1 MSTAA
6 TLGCIALVMG
16 LLLWGQD
23 ATRRWWEDIGFLLP
37 LASLAAVWC
46 LNVWEERDGLKHPAY
61 LLLLAWL
68 AAFAPGL
75 ALAMQ
80 DWLAGDPT
88 AVRFFI
94 ALFSALGRTFTFLG
108 QVGWLFLPALYAG
121 VVLCRLKHRIRPR
134 TDIGFWALI
143 TALLAPAWPHFV
155 WGVEP
160 SPGALVT
167 ATLVSGATGALLGWL
182 FSRSGYPPVR

>member
-6 TLGCIALVMG
+6 TLACIAAVLG

-23 ATRRWWEDIGFLLP
+23 ATRRWWEDIDFLLP

-61 LLLLAWL
+61 LLLTAWL

-80 DWLAGDPT
+80 DWLAGEPT
-88 AVRFFI
+88 VGRFFL
-94 ALFSALGRTFTFLG
+94 ALFSAMGRTFSFLG

-121 VVLCRLKHRIRPR
+121 VALCRLKHRIRPR

-143 TALLAPAWPHFV
+143 TALLAPAWPQFV
-155 WGVEP
+155 WRLEPTTEQLLVAAGV
-160 SPGALVT
+160 SALC
-167 ATLVSGATGALLGWL
+167 GALLGWL
-182 FSRSGYPPVR
+182 FSRSGYPPAR